1 MVDAFAGNYSVN
13 TRMTLDVEV
22 LHPDGT
28 IHRNWALNEAA
39 LEKRDRARMLE
50 VTIGV
55 DGQAVSSFGCD
66 GLVMATPTGS
76 TAYAFS
82 GGGPV
87 IWPSVE
93 ALLLVPLAAHALFT
107 RPLVLGPESCLEVG
121 VQHAGFGGAEV
132 WCDGRRCL
140 DVPVGSR
147 IRVTRAARPVRLA
160 RLNDAPFSTRL
171 VRKFDLPVHGLR
183 EITRSAN
190 GPEPAADGQAPACH
204 GPSQDALEGEGA

>member
-1 MVDAFAGNYSVN
+1 M
-13 TRMTLDVEV
+13 
-22 LHPDGT
+22 
-28 IHRNWALNEAA
+28 
-39 LEKRDRARMLE
+39 
-50 VTIGV
+50 
-55 DGQAVSSFGCD
+55 
-66 GLVMATPTGS
+66 
-76 TAYAFS
+76 
-82 GGGPV
+82 
-87 IWPSVE
+87 E